1 MVCHAPRRR
10 ERRQGAFHIDIQIRH
25 TFERYEEV
33 RCKSCAIPVAV
44 MAERHSILSQ
54 RQRSLRS
61 NLWEGGVY
69 ALMPEPEYSLL
80 NGSGRLRGYDQE
92 YAADCFPVL
101 RRLEIFQKKLQKERK
116 ENDKTRETSVKGICR
131 VCLTVRRRA
140 DSERD
145 AHHGGIPARRLLCG
159 MGSHLPAVSDRGL
172 YFPEE
177 KNKN

>member
-1 MVCHAPRRR
+1 MLCHAL
-10 ERRQGAFHIDIQIRH
+10 RQRKILPGAFHIDIQIRH
-25 TFERYEEV
+25 TFKRYEEV

-61 NLWEGGVY
+61 DLWEGGVY

-101 RRLEIFQKKLQKERK
+101 RSLEIFQKKLQKGEKRK
-116 ENDKTRETSVKGICR
+116 
-131 VCLTVRRRA
+131 
-140 DSERD
+140 
-145 AHHGGIPARRLLCG
+145 
-159 MGSHLPAVSDRGL
+159 
-172 YFPEE
+172 
-177 KNKN
+177 

>member
-1 MVCHAPRRR
+1 MCHAPRRR
-10 ERRQGAFHIDIQIRH
+10 ERRSGAFHIEVQIRH
-25 TFERYEEV
+25 TFKRYEEV

-44 MAERHSILSQ
+44 MAERHSSLSLGQ
-54 RQRSLRS
+54 RPLRRDP
-61 NLWEGGVY
+61 WEGGVY

-80 NGSGRLRGYDQE
+80 NGSGRLRGYDRV

-116 ENDKTRETSVKGICR
+116 ENDKTRETSVKGIR
-131 VCLTVRRRA
+131 RDRLIVCCYA

-177 KNKN
+177 QNKN